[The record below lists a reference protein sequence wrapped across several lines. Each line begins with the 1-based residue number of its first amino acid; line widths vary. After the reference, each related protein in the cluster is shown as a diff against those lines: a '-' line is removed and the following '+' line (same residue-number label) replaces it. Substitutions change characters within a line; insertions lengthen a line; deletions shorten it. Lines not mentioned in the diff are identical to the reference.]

1 VSSNLRPE
9 TTTAPSLHEFLLE
22 RDASRIGRFHAAS
35 FFLFEGRLLA
45 WR

>member
-1 VSSNLRPE
+1 MSSNLRPE